1 MNPSGN
7 KKENMTEND
16 IIELLHIFPKLIERP
31 IVIDGEKAIIARPP
45 EKILEWL

>member
-1 MNPSGN
+1 
-7 KKENMTEND
+7 MTEND
-16 IIELLHIFPKLIERP
+16 IIELLHTFPKLIERP